1 MNPSK
6 NYSKLKNKK
15 FLLIRCFKK
24 KMSTISEE
32 QVRASLKQCMDP
44 EVPLSIVDMGLIY
57 GIDIS
62 ENNDVNIRMTMT
74 TKGCPL
80 HDTMVDDVTRYAKK
94 VPGVNNVQV
103 DIVWDPPWSMDKMSD
118 EAKAK
123 MKGFGNQSTPAPINY
138 ETALPQGVGKIV
150 KQEDGSMMLA
160 NEHDQGFMVNQA
172 IIDFWRSCNGKKKV
186 TELVE
191 LFAQQTGLQRSQVEK
206 EVMQLL
212 KQLHEGG
219 LLVLTNQN
227 EEPNVDFKR

>member
-1 MNPSK
+1 MNQISTEQIK
-6 NYSKLKNKK
+6 N
-15 FLLIRCFKK
+15 
-24 KMSTISEE
+24 
-32 QVRASLKQCMDP
+32 SLKQCMDP

-57 GIDIS
+57 GIDVT
-62 ENNDVNIRMTMT
+62 ENNDVNIKMTMT

-138 ETALPQGVGKIV
+138 ETAMPQGVGKLV
-150 KQEDGSMMLA
+150 KQEDDSMMLA

-172 IIDFWRSCNGKKKV
+172 IIDFWRSCNGERKV

-212 KQLHEGG
+212 KQLNEGG
-219 LLVLTNQN
+219 LIVITNQN
-227 EEPNVDFKR
+227 DAPNVDFKKSN